1 MSRFLATRALPLAGA
16 AAVVAGAL
24 SLTAGLAAT
33 SPAAAAPA
41 KNAAHYAVFA
51 PPSRFALSNWGGYIA
66 EGSSGEF
73 TSASADWKIA
83 KSTCNASDDLYAP
96 WVGIDGDGD
105 ETVEQTGVATSCS
118 GGKPVEDAWYEMYP
132 ASPVYFSTKIKV
144 GDLIEASV
152 VYSGG
157 EFTLTMTDKTAGWT
171 HKVSKK
177 LASAKLLCAEA
188 IIEAPGG
195 GGTFPKFSKV
205 TFTDVEFNGKALSTF
220 NPVASDTG
228 TSKRELVPSA
238 ITDGDDFSMVPKA

>member
-16 AAVVAGAL
+16 ATVVAGAL

-33 SPAAAAPA
+33 GPAAAAPA
-41 KNAAHYAVFA
+41 KNAVHYVAFA
-51 PPSRFALSNWGGYIA
+51 PPSRFTLSNWGGYIA

-83 KSTCNASDDLYAP
+83 KATCNASDDLYAP
-96 WVGIDGDGD
+96 WVGIDGSGD
-105 ETVEQTGVATSCS
+105 ATVEQTGVATSCGS
-118 GGKPVEDAWYEMYP
+118 GKPVEDAWYEMYP

-152 VYSGG
+152 TYSGG
-157 EFTLTMTDKTAGWT
+157 EFTLVMTDKTAGWT
-171 HKVSKK
+171 HKVHKK
-177 LASAKLLCAEA
+177 LAGAQRLSAEA

-195 GGTFPKFSKV
+195 GGTFPKFSSV
-205 TFTDVEFNGKALSTF
+205 NFTNVKFNGKALSTF

-228 TSKRELVPSA
+228 TSTHELVPTA
-238 ITDGDDFSMVPKA
+238 ITKGDDFSMVPKA

>member
-1 MSRFLATRALPLAGA
+1 MNRFLSTRALPWAGA
-16 AAVVAGAL
+16 ATVVAGAL

-41 KNAAHYAVFA
+41 RTAAHYVVFA
-51 PPSRFALSNWGGYIA
+51 PPSRYALSNWGGYIA

-83 KSTCNASDDLYAP
+83 KSTCKSSSDLYAP
-96 WVGIDGDGD
+96 WVGLDGDGD
-105 ETVEQTGVATSCS
+105 QTVEQTGVATDCS
-118 GGKPVEDAWYEMYP
+118 SGKPLEDAWYEMYP

-152 VYSGG
+152 TYSGG

-171 HKVSKK
+171 HKVHKS
-177 LASAKLLCAEA
+177 LAGASRLSAEA

-195 GGTFPKFSKV
+195 GGTFPTFSKV
-205 TFTDVEFNGKALSTF
+205 TFTNVKFNGKELSTF

-228 TSKRELVPSA
+228 TSSRELVPSA
-238 ITDGDDFSMVPKA
+238 ITKGDDFSMVPKA